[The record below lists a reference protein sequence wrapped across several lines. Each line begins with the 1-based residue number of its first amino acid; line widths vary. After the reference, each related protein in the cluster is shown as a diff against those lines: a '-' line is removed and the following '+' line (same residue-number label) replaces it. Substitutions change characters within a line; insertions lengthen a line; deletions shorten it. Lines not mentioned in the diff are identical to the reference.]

1 MVAQLYGVEAVCL
14 RPLTEYM
21 GWSIDDVKN
30 SVNFVQQR
38 MKSVAMNK
46 ETSQGM
52 GFVVKVLVGMKPSTD
67 DLPEVEIPDEES
79 IKTMTNLNGNAAL
92 KK

>member
-1 MVAQLYGVEAVCL
+1 M
-14 RPLTEYM
+14 RPLTEHM
-21 GWSIDDVKN
+21 GWSIEHVRKT
-30 SVNFVQQR
+30 VNYVQQR

-46 ETSQGM
+46 ETSKGM
-52 GFVVKVLVGMKPSTD
+52 GFVVKVLVGMKPSD
-67 DLPEVEIPDEES
+67 DAVPEVDIPDEES

>member
-1 MVAQLYGVEAVCL
+1 
-14 RPLTEYM
+14 M
-21 GWSIDDVKN
+21 GWSIEDVRK
-30 SVNFVQQR
+30 SVSYVQQR

>member
-21 GWSIDDVKN
+21 GWSIEDVRK
-30 SVNFVQQR
+30 SVSYVQQR

-52 GFVVKVLVGMKPSTD
+52 GFVVKVLVGMKPSD
-67 DLPEVEIPDEES
+67 DDVPEVDIPDEES
-79 IKTMTNLNGNAAL
+79 IKTMTNLNGNAAF